1 MYKMY
6 NFAIDSLL
14 IWDQLC
20 TSACSISIPY
30 NCSYRIQT
38 IGFDDIF
45 PLKLF
50 NSKLTN
56 HLLQFMA
63 KDFCNIICFI
73 KVYIR
78 VCHVI
83 QMHKGWTS
91 NRGLLWDVLRGWEVQ
106 HYDHRGSDAV
116 YRIPKIF
123 NSGKGGSGEIKIG
136 ESALMIKKYK
146 QKCIC

>member
-1 MYKMY
+1 MRSALYLRL
-6 NFAIDSLL
+6 FHFHSLQLFLQDSNH
-14 IWDQLC
+14 WVWWY
-20 TSACSISIPY
+20 IPL
-30 NCSYRIQT
+30 T
-38 IGFDDIF
+38 LFF
-45 PLKLF
+45 KLF
-50 NSKLTN
+50 NSELTN